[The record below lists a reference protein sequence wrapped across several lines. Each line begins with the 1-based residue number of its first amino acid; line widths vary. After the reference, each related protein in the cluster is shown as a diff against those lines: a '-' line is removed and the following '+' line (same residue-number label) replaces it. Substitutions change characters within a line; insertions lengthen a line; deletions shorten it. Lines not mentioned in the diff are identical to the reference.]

1 MKKRVLQRFVL
12 ILILAATMSFLMN
25 ATELMLMV
33 GVEGI
38 QKDFVSLTMGENGVI
53 KKVLIILVEM
63 VSYSLEG

>member
-25 ATELMLMV
+25 ATELMPMV